1 MNLPLFC
8 LRKILKKINPYIKNK
23 VIFIEPKN
31 TEKITRHNEEIYNLK
46 LSENVFVE
54 GYFESEKYF
63 VDIKD
68 KISSEFKFLNEAKYQ
83 KSAYFNEISKSNSV
97 SICLRQNRFIE
108 GINRNNELNKKKSI
122 KYTNEQIEYIN
133 QSISYIKKNVQKP
146 TFFIWSNDL
155 IGLKD
160 NVFDE
165 KINKVIHDNEFT
177 KNLDKRALDMYLI
190 SQCNH
195 HIVIPSSFNW
205 WGAWLSKNRENSL
218 ILRPSEKLFSDFF
231 LNLVG
236 LSAWWLV
243 FLSIYSIFLIYPRI
257 ENENYEIKHLLII
270 HYLGFL
276 LLLLSSSTFESG
288 YAIDFLAKLPS
299 EQGGLLGSNIY
310 EFLEKAL
317 GYIGTLV
324 FLVISFAIGFSLF
337 TGWSWIT
344 ISESVGNFICNVCLN
359 IVDKFVDWQDRREGK
374 KIEKQRTYLQV
385 LNLFKKLNLKI

>member
-1 MNLPLFC
+1 MNNKKIIIRLSNELGNQMFMYASALGIANKLDMSLIIDNESAYKSKKNISKYGLNNFSVTSVIAPDSKKFLGMYGYFK
-8 LRKILKKINPYIKNK
+8 RKILKKINPYIKNK

-31 TEKITRHNEEIYNLK
+31 TEKITRYNEEIYNLK

-83 KSAYFNEISKSNSV
+83 KSAYFNEINKLNSV

-108 GINRNNELNKKKSI
+108 GINRNNELNKKKSV

-133 QSISYIKKNVQKP
+133 QSISYIQKNVQKP

-205 WGAWLSKNRENSL
+205 WGAWLSKKQNK
-218 ILRPSEKLFSDFF
+218 IVCRPSDNYFTDFRIN
-231 LNLVG
+231 NLDFWP
-236 LSAWWLV
+236 SNW
-243 FLSIYSIFLIYPRI
+243 
-257 ENENYEIKHLLII
+257 IKII
-270 HYLGFL
+270 
-276 LLLLSSSTFESG
+276 
-288 YAIDFLAKLPS
+288 
-299 EQGGLLGSNIY
+299 
-310 EFLEKAL
+310 
-317 GYIGTLV
+317 
-324 FLVISFAIGFSLF
+324 
-337 TGWSWIT
+337 
-344 ISESVGNFICNVCLN
+344 
-359 IVDKFVDWQDRREGK
+359 
-374 KIEKQRTYLQV
+374 
-385 LNLFKKLNLKI
+385 

>member
-1 MNLPLFC
+1 MIDKKIIIRISNELGNQMFMYASALGIANKLDMNIIIDNESAYKSKKNISKYGLNNFSVTSVIAPDSKKFLGIYGYFK
-8 LRKILKKINPYIKNK
+8 RKILKKINPYIKNK

-31 TEKITRHNEEIYNLK
+31 TEKITRYNEEIYNLK

-68 KISSEFKFLNEAKYQ
+68 KIGSEFKFLNEAKYQ

-108 GINRNNELNKKKSI
+108 GINRNNELNKKKSV

-133 QSISYIKKNVQKP
+133 QSISYIQKNVQKP

-205 WGAWLSKNRENSL
+205 WGAWLSKKQNKIVCRPNDNYFTDFRINNLDFWPSNWRE
-218 ILRPSEKLFSDFF
+218 
-231 LNLVG
+231 
-236 LSAWWLV
+236 
-243 FLSIYSIFLIYPRI
+243 
-257 ENENYEIKHLLII
+257 II
-270 HYLGFL
+270 
-276 LLLLSSSTFESG
+276 
-288 YAIDFLAKLPS
+288 
-299 EQGGLLGSNIY
+299 
-310 EFLEKAL
+310 
-317 GYIGTLV
+317 
-324 FLVISFAIGFSLF
+324 
-337 TGWSWIT
+337 
-344 ISESVGNFICNVCLN
+344 
-359 IVDKFVDWQDRREGK
+359 
-374 KIEKQRTYLQV
+374 
-385 LNLFKKLNLKI
+385 

>member
-1 MNLPLFC
+1 MIDKKIIIRISNELGNQMFMYASALGIANKLDMNIIIDNESAYKSKKNISKYGLNNFSVTSVIAPDSKKFLGIYGYFK
-8 LRKILKKINPYIKNK
+8 RKILKKINPYIKNK

-31 TEKITRHNEEIYNLK
+31 TEKITRYNEEIYNLK

-83 KSAYFNEISKSNSV
+83 KSAYFNEINKSNSV

-108 GINRNNELNKKKSI
+108 GINRNNELNKKKSV
-122 KYTNEQIEYIN
+122 KYSNEQIEYIN
-133 QSISYIKKNVQKP
+133 QSISYIQKNVQKP

-160 NVFDE
+160 NVFNE

-205 WGAWLSKNRENSL
+205 WGAWLSKKQNKIVCRPNDNYFTDFRINNLDFWPSNWRE
-218 ILRPSEKLFSDFF
+218 
-231 LNLVG
+231 
-236 LSAWWLV
+236 
-243 FLSIYSIFLIYPRI
+243 
-257 ENENYEIKHLLII
+257 II
-270 HYLGFL
+270 
-276 LLLLSSSTFESG
+276 
-288 YAIDFLAKLPS
+288 
-299 EQGGLLGSNIY
+299 
-310 EFLEKAL
+310 
-317 GYIGTLV
+317 
-324 FLVISFAIGFSLF
+324 
-337 TGWSWIT
+337 
-344 ISESVGNFICNVCLN
+344 
-359 IVDKFVDWQDRREGK
+359 
-374 KIEKQRTYLQV
+374 
-385 LNLFKKLNLKI
+385 

>member
-1 MNLPLFC
+1 MIDKKIIIRISNELGNQMFMYASTLGIANKLNINLIIDNESAYKSKKNISKYGLNNFSITSVIAPDSKKFLGMYGYFK
-8 LRKILKKINPYIKNK
+8 RKILKKINPYIKNK

-83 KSAYFNEISKSNSV
+83 KSAYFNEINKLNSV

-108 GINRNNELNKKKSI
+108 GINRNNELNKKKSV
-122 KYTNEQIEYIN
+122 KYSNEQIEYIN
-133 QSISYIKKNVQKP
+133 QSISYIQKNVQKP

-155 IGLKD
+155 IALKD
-160 NVFDE
+160 NLFDE

-205 WGAWLSKNRENSL
+205 WGAWLSKKQNKIVCRPNDNYFTDFRINNLDFWPSNWRE
-218 ILRPSEKLFSDFF
+218 
-231 LNLVG
+231 
-236 LSAWWLV
+236 
-243 FLSIYSIFLIYPRI
+243 
-257 ENENYEIKHLLII
+257 II
-270 HYLGFL
+270 
-276 LLLLSSSTFESG
+276 
-288 YAIDFLAKLPS
+288 
-299 EQGGLLGSNIY
+299 
-310 EFLEKAL
+310 
-317 GYIGTLV
+317 
-324 FLVISFAIGFSLF
+324 
-337 TGWSWIT
+337 
-344 ISESVGNFICNVCLN
+344 
-359 IVDKFVDWQDRREGK
+359 
-374 KIEKQRTYLQV
+374 
-385 LNLFKKLNLKI
+385 

>member
-1 MNLPLFC
+1 MINKKIIIRISNELGNQMFMYASALGIANKLDMSLIIDNESAYKSKKNISKYGLNNFSVTSDIAPDSKKFLGMYGYFK
-8 LRKILKKINPYIKNK
+8 RKILKKFNPYIKNK

-31 TEKITRHNEEIYNLK
+31 TEKITRYNEEIYNLK

-83 KSAYFNEISKSNSV
+83 KSAYFNEINKLNSV

-108 GINRNNELNKKKSI
+108 GINRNNELNKKKSV

-160 NVFDE
+160 NAFDE

-205 WGAWLSKNRENSL
+205 WGAWLSKKQNK
-218 ILRPSEKLFSDFF
+218 IVCRPSDNYFTDFRIN
-231 LNLVG
+231 NLDFWP
-236 LSAWWLV
+236 SNW
-243 FLSIYSIFLIYPRI
+243 I
-257 ENENYEIKHLLII
+257 EII
-270 HYLGFL
+270 
-276 LLLLSSSTFESG
+276 
-288 YAIDFLAKLPS
+288 
-299 EQGGLLGSNIY
+299 
-310 EFLEKAL
+310 
-317 GYIGTLV
+317 
-324 FLVISFAIGFSLF
+324 
-337 TGWSWIT
+337 
-344 ISESVGNFICNVCLN
+344 
-359 IVDKFVDWQDRREGK
+359 
-374 KIEKQRTYLQV
+374 
-385 LNLFKKLNLKI
+385 